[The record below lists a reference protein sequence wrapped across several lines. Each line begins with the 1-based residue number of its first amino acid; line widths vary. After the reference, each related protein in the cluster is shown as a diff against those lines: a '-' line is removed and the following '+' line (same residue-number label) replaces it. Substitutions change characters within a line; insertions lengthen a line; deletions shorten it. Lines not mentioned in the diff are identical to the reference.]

1 VGSPLPFSAVAFHN
15 VYHSDIKIFGVSFAT
30 NVNSMSLGAE
40 LSYRKDMPLLVS
52 SAGIQSVSP
61 LTGDL
66 SAGPRGDTAH
76 GVVNLMGSLPSTALF
91 DAANWIAE
99 VQWSTWTKVKQGY
112 SAFAGNEANTGID
125 KATKN
130 ALAMS
135 LVFTPTWFSVLPGVD
150 LLAPASFS
158 TGLHGVSAVSG
169 GGYQRAGSY
178 SFGLAADAYSK
189 YRFDL
194 SYVDAFGPYRY
205 VPGVGITSNSGPNSL
220 TKDRGFVSFTFK
232 TTF

>member
-1 VGSPLPFSAVAFHN
+1 
-15 VYHSDIKIFGVSFAT
+15 
-30 NVNSMSLGAE
+30 MSLGAE

-52 SAGIQSVSP
+52 AAGISTFVSP
-61 LTGDL
+61 TLGDL

-76 GVVNLMGSLPSTALF
+76 GVVNLMGSLPSTSLF

-99 VQWSTWTKVKQGY
+99 LQWSTWTKVKQGY
-112 SAFAGNEANTGID
+112 AAFAGNEANTGID

-135 LVFTPTWFSVLPGVD
+135 LVFTPTWFGVLPGVD
-150 LLAPASFS
+150 LMMPTSFS
-158 TGLHGVSAVSG
+158 TGLHGVSAVGG

-178 SFGLAADAYSK
+178 SLGLAADAYSK

-205 VPGVGITSNSGPNSL
+205 VPGVGPGTGITSNSGPNSL